1 MHCFPRDLHNGNTC
15 SDVFVF
21 VVVVVVAVVVVVVAS
36 LLESMFIELLVVL
49 QHPWE
54 R

>member
-1 MHCFPRDLHNGNTC
+1 MHCFPRDLHNGHTC
-15 SDVFVF
+15 SDVFV
-21 VVVVVVAVVVVVVAS
+21 VVVVVVVVVVAS